1 MIMFAL
7 TLLATASSPY
17 QPSRLSQHQL
27 DAVSDGCST
36 PRTWLRNVDGFI
48 HIQPDP
54 TARYDQIDCVLA
66 KLKKR
71 HAGYMGFEGNEAVK

>member
-1 MIMFAL
+1 MIMVAL
-7 TLLATASSPY
+7 ALLATALP
-17 QPSRLSQHQL
+17 PHRPLRLNQHQL

-36 PRTWLRNVDGFI
+36 PRTWLRDVGGFI
-48 HIQPDP
+48 HIQPEP
-54 TARYDQIDCVLA
+54 TARYDQVDCVLA